1 MIRKRKSNIEENG
14 DIEANIEAELM
25 EGGILFGQR
34 SSSINKINESL
45 NKNIEN
51 DKKEINKIKKK
62 NENKLNPFFSA
73 ISLNSNKNNNIINN
87 DEPINWDKLEK
98 CESIEHIH
106 GRRSKNKKRV
116 HILDSDK
123 KKEKRR
129 SSIDELCNKYDKEV
143 KDLLQNFEFMSFSQL
158 FKNPFDPNMNRDEKI
173 VRIFYYSG
181 FTFLPYIGWVI
192 ASIYGSFSK
201 GKNNK
206 NIISLRIISSIQT
219 VVLGLIIITILVLI
233 NMSNNNMM
241 QCELNGISF
250 KKKLV
255 KEGGYNIVFFG
266 PRSTN
271 DWMESK
277 LAQIS
282 EDLEFNVYSINYPNT
297 KNRIIPEKNQTFL
310 KTALECASIK
320 HSHTILFSFQ
330 LESALKYTIPFLET
344 NEILGFFSFLKRY
357 PKNKSTIN
365 KRGNENIIY
374 FSPLEQSLYDIY
386 TSLTF
391 RKCQNEQNEYYN
403 TFHIVH
409 NSFNKYR
416 IRCSKNLARDY
427 SIIANNFKFS
437 TIGVDKKESKYEEED
452 FKEAVDGFYQY
463 LLLIRSILSE
473 DDLEHYRNILC
484 KSNLCEEKGSVCV
497 I

>member
-158 FKNPFDPNMNRDEKI
+158 FKNPFDPNMNRDEKMM
-173 VRIFYYSG
+173 
-181 FTFLPYIGWVI
+181 

-233 NMSNNNMM
+233 NT
-241 QCELNGISF
+241 
-250 KKKLV
+250 LV
-255 KEGGYNIVFFG
+255 Y
-266 PRSTN
+266 
-271 DWMESK
+271 
-277 LAQIS
+277 
-282 EDLEFNVYSINYPNT
+282 
-297 KNRIIPEKNQTFL
+297 
-310 KTALECASIK
+310 
-320 HSHTILFSFQ
+320 
-330 LESALKYTIPFLET
+330 
-344 NEILGFFSFLKRY
+344 
-357 PKNKSTIN
+357 
-365 KRGNENIIY
+365 
-374 FSPLEQSLYDIY
+374 
-386 TSLTF
+386 
-391 RKCQNEQNEYYN
+391 KCQ
-403 TFHIVH
+403 
-409 NSFNKYR
+409 
-416 IRCSKNLARDY
+416 
-427 SIIANNFKFS
+427 FS
-437 TIGVDKKESKYEEED
+437 YVSNYIYVIT
-452 FKEAVDGFYQY
+452 
-463 LLLIRSILSE
+463 LIFCDI
-473 DDLEHYRNILC
+473 
-484 KSNLCEEKGSVCV
+484 
-497 I
+497 

>member
-158 FKNPFDPNMNRDEKI
+158 FKNPFDPNMNRDEKMMG
-173 VRIFYYSG
+173 YSVN
-181 FTFLPYIGWVI
+181 LW
-192 ASIYGSFSK
+192 
-201 GKNNK
+201 
-206 NIISLRIISSIQT
+206 IILQR
-219 VVLGLIIITILVLI
+219 
-233 NMSNNNMM
+233 
-241 QCELNGISF
+241 
-250 KKKLV
+250 KK
-255 KEGGYNIVFFG
+255 
-266 PRSTN
+266 
-271 DWMESK
+271 
-277 LAQIS
+277 
-282 EDLEFNVYSINYPNT
+282 
-297 KNRIIPEKNQTFL
+297 
-310 KTALECASIK
+310 
-320 HSHTILFSFQ
+320 
-330 LESALKYTIPFLET
+330 
-344 NEILGFFSFLKRY
+344 
-357 PKNKSTIN
+357 
-365 KRGNENIIY
+365 
-374 FSPLEQSLYDIY
+374 
-386 TSLTF
+386 
-391 RKCQNEQNEYYN
+391 
-403 TFHIVH
+403 
-409 NSFNKYR
+409 
-416 IRCSKNLARDY
+416 
-427 SIIANNFKFS
+427 
-437 TIGVDKKESKYEEED
+437 
-452 FKEAVDGFYQY
+452 
-463 LLLIRSILSE
+463 
-473 DDLEHYRNILC
+473 
-484 KSNLCEEKGSVCV
+484 
-497 I
+497 